1 MAAVSPARAHISLK
15 TKLAAAISALFLTYD
30 EAKALSEEQ
39 VLSLVAWD
47 HDPIPH
53 VHGGEDAH
61 HNLVPRLI
69 PGHRKKTAEIDI
81 PQIAKT
87 KRISEAEVEF
97 RRRILTPRD
106 ERPSKPSRWGSRP
119 FPKRRTPA

>member
-1 MAAVSPARAHISLK
+1 MLAATLRELMGMPIDHAKNMTSDQVISLFHFHHINYYSQDG
-15 TKLAAAISALFLTYD
+15 AD
-30 EAKALSEEQ
+30 
-39 VLSLVAWD
+39 D
-47 HDPIPH
+47 HWNLEPMLIAPH
-53 VHGGEDAH
+53 
-61 HNLVPRLI
+61 
-69 PGHRKKTAEIDI
+69 KKRTAEIDI